1 MTWHLVYLSYESG
14 HGGRNYIGKHTT
26 KDLYDEYLGSFSD
39 KTFNPDSRVILGIY
53 NSSEAATQAEI
64 QWQRVFKVV
73 PNPEFA
79 NKSYQTSTKFDTT
92 GLEAHN
98 KGKPR
103 TEQEKQAISEGTKKA
118 LRDRG
123 FDNKGDRNPM
133 YGCTGEDHPCFGKT
147 HSLEARSKMS
157 ESRKGKKASD
167 ETKRKMSLS
176 RIGNQHKKGKKESEA
191 VLRKRYPNCA
201 TVLDNSESI
210 RKWWNINKNRKS
222 PNGRIVGPKTCNE
235 ELNLNLTSLQ
245 ALSTFLNS
253 LK

>member
-1 MTWHLVYLSYESG
+1 MMWHLVYLSYESG
-14 HGGRNYIGKHTT
+14 NGGRNYIGKHTT

-39 KTFNPDSRVILGIY
+39 KTFNPDSRVILGIF

-73 PNPEFA
+73 LNPEFA

-103 TEQEKQAISEGTKKA
+103 TEQEKQAISKGTKKA
-118 LRDRG
+118 LRDKG
-123 FDNKGDRNPM
+123 FDNKGERNPM
-133 YGCTGEDHPCFGKT
+133 YNRIGEDHPCFGKT

-157 ESRKGKKASD
+157 KSRKGKKASD
-167 ETKRKMSLS
+167 EAKRKMSLS
-176 RIGNQHKKGKKESEA
+176 RMGNQNKKGKKESEEH
-191 VLRKRYPNCA
+191 LRRRYPNYA
-201 TVLDNSESI
+201 VVSDNLDRI
-210 RKWWNINKNRKS
+210 KDWWNINKNRKS

-235 ELNLNLTSLQ
+235 ELGLNLTSLQ
-245 ALSTFLNS
+245 ALSTFLKS